1 MHVAAP
7 DPLSCS
13 KRLLAAGLI
22 SSKNKVCIQKML
34 DGISS
39 AAFLQAS
46 DYRVI
51 HSGES
56 SIGVSIPSRK
66 YNKKKI
72 ILLSGGC
79 KLFLKTEDLMF

>member
-1 MHVAAP
+1 MTLKMMHVAAP

-13 KRLLAAGLI
+13 KRLLAAALI

-46 DYRVI
+46 DSTVI
-51 HSGES
+51 HTGES
-56 SIGVSIPSRK
+56 SIGVSILSGK
-66 YNKKKI
+66 LKKK
-72 ILLSGGC
+72 
-79 KLFLKTEDLMF
+79 KDHFTQW

>member
-1 MHVAAP
+1 MMHVAAP

-13 KRLLAAGLI
+13 KRLLAAALI

-46 DYRVI
+46 DSTVI
-51 HSGES
+51 HTGES
-56 SIGVSIPSRK
+56 SIGVSI
-66 YNKKKI
+66 
-72 ILLSGGC
+72 LSG
-79 KLFLKTEDLMF
+79 KLKQKDHFTQW